1 MCNHSFIALYEDVS
15 VKIPSEMKTY
25 CPTCKKHTTHKVNI
39 EKTRQRTAGL
49 SKGARRQDRH
59 NRGYGNKGRYSKRPV
74 ASRNMR
80 TKTTKKTDLRLKCN
94 DCGKKQMRS
103 RPRAKR
109 VELLRK

>member
-1 MCNHSFIALYEDVS
+1 MIIDYEDLF
-15 VKIPSEMKTY
+15 VKIPSEMRTY
-25 CPTCKKHTTHKVNI
+25 CPTCNKHQPMKVAI
-39 EKTRQRTAGL
+39 EKTRQRGAGQ
-49 SKGARRQDRH
+49 SKGARRQERH

-94 DCGKKQMRS
+94 ECGKKIMRS

-109 VELLRK
+109 VEMLRR

>member
-1 MCNHSFIALYEDVS
+1 
-15 VKIPSEMKTY
+15 MK
-25 CPTCKKHTTHKVNI
+25 VAI

-49 SKGARRQDRH
+49 TKGARGQARR
-59 NRGYGNKGRYSKRPV
+59 NVGYGNHGRYSKRPV

-94 DCGKKQMRS
+94 ECGKKIMRS

-109 VELLRK
+109 IELLRK

>member
-1 MCNHSFIALYEDVS
+1 MRTF
-15 VKIPSEMKTY
+15 
-25 CPTCKKHTTHKVNI
+25 CPTCNKHTVMKVAI
-39 EKTRQRTAGL
+39 EKTKQRGGGL
-49 SKGARRQDRH
+49 SKGARRQLRH
-59 NRGYGNKGRYSKRPV
+59 NVGYGNKGRYSKRPV

-94 DCGKKQMRS
+94 ECGKKLMRS